1 MVDIFSGT
9 IHRLE
14 GALEQANVKQ
24 KVITNNLANVDT
36 PNYKAK
42 RVSFKNVLNEESSR
56 LNAIKTDYRHIDF
69 KSNESNYSV
78 VSSNQTSYQENGN
91 NVDIDKEMSDMAK
104 NQIQYQALVER
115 MSGKLNSLKSAI
127 TGGK

>member
-1 MVDIFSGT
+1 MDIFSGT

>member
-1 MVDIFSGT
+1 MDLFSGT

-14 GALEQANVKQ
+14 GALERANVKQ

-42 RVSFKNVLNEESSR
+42 KVSFKNVLNEESSR
-56 LNAIKTDYRHIDF
+56 LDSIKTDYRHIDF
-69 KSNESNYSV
+69 KGNESNYSV
-78 VSSNQTSYQENGN
+78 VSSKQTSYQQNGN
-91 NVDIDKEMSDMAK
+91 NVDIDQEMSEMAK
-104 NQIQYQALVER
+104 NQIQYQAVVER
-115 MSGKLNSLKSAI
+115 ISGKFNSLKTVI

>member
-1 MVDIFSGT
+1 MDIFSGT

-69 KSNESNYSV
+69 KINESNYSV

>member
-1 MVDIFSGT
+1 
-9 IHRLE
+9 
-14 GALEQANVKQ
+14 

-42 RVSFKNVLNEESSR
+42 KVSFKNVLNEESSR
-56 LNAIKTDYRHIDF
+56 INAIKTDYRHIDF
-69 KSNESNYSV
+69 KGNEPNYSV
-78 VSSNQTSYQENGN
+78 VSRKNTTYQENGN
-91 NVDIDKEMSDMAK
+91 NVDVDQEMSEMAK

-115 MSGKLNSLKSAI
+115 ISGKFNSLRTAI

>member
-1 MVDIFSGT
+1 MDIFSGT

-14 GALEQANVKQ
+14 GALGQANVKQ

>member
-1 MVDIFSGT
+1 MDVFSGT

-14 GALEQANVKQ
+14 GALNQANIKQ

-42 RVSFKNVLNEESSR
+42 NVSFKNVLNEESSR
-56 LNAIKTDYRHIDF
+56 INAIKTDYRHIDF
-69 KSNESNYSV
+69 KGNESNYLV
-78 VSSNQTSYQENGN
+78 VSRKNTSYQENGN
-91 NVDIDKEMSDMAK
+91 NVDVDQEMSEMAK

-115 MSGKLNSLKSAI
+115 ISGKFNSLRTAI

>member
-1 MVDIFSGT
+1 MDIFSGI

-14 GALEQANVKQ
+14 GALGQANVKQ